1 MTPRKDLFKLIKS
14 LSRSEKRYFTLDAQ
28 KSGAKNSNYLS
39 LFKAINGMSDYDE
52 SSLKGK
58 YPNLS
63 MDKSYLY
70 EAILKSMRDY
80 RSPKSKSAQLKQ
92 NIIDSK
98 FLYERGLFDQCANR
112 LKAAKLIAQNL
123 ADSLALLEINREE
136 RKLAKTRGI
145 KKFNLKFDDFKT
157 VKEREIKNINDEFHY
172 FDIYDYLISEVQTKF
187 IYTQEV
193 DRNELQIKFAPESW
207 EQPENSLS
215 KLRFFL
221 CKALYYH
228 LLGKAPLA
236 SQYFQKSARVWDENQ
251 ILKKE
256 EFSNYIINLSNAIGV
271 SFLNN
276 EMDTVKLL
284 LQKLR
289 NQNPENF
296 YGKKIKF
303 INVIKHELNYVL
315 ETKDFSDASYLEQ
328 EVEKGIDKFIIPVPT
343 ELALMFQTAVMLM
356 GAGDFGSSKKWLKS
370 MMSFKKYEDR
380 KDLQKAARILN
391 LLLVAETEDYE
402 VVELLIRAYDRYFK
416 KNFKPEEIVFEMNFL
431 SIIKNLIPFPFNK
444 KENEIFLRYY
454 EQIDNKYQTSVSY
467 LSIKAWKEYKDA
479 LISN

>member
-1 MTPRKDLFKLIKS
+1 MTPRKDLFKLVKT

-28 KSGAKNSNYLS
+28 KGGAKNSNYFS
-39 LFKAINGMSDYDE
+39 LFKAINAMKEYDE
-52 SSLKGK
+52 TDLKGK
-58 YPNLS
+58 FPNLS

-80 RSPKSKSAQLKQ
+80 RSPKSKGAQLKQ
-92 NIIDSK
+92 HIIDSK
-98 FLYERGLFDQCANR
+98 FLYERGLLDQCANR
-112 LKAAKLIAQNL
+112 LKTAKSIAHDL

-145 KKFNLKFDDFKT
+145 NKFNLKFDDFKA
-157 VKEREIKNINDEFHY
+157 VKEREIKNINDEFKY

-187 IYTQEV
+187 IYTQEA
-193 DRNELQIKFAPESW
+193 DRNELQIKYNPDGW

-215 KLRFFL
+215 RLRFFL
-221 CKALYYH
+221 SKALYYH
-228 LLGKAPLA
+228 LLGRAPLA
-236 SQYFQKSARVWDENQ
+236 SEYFQKSARVWDENE

-256 EFSNYIINLSNAIGV
+256 EFSRYIINLSNAIAV
-271 SFLNN
+271 SFLNK

-296 YGKKIKF
+296 FAKRVKF
-303 INVIKHELNYVL
+303 INIIKHEINYVL
-315 ETKDFSDASYLEQ
+315 ETKDFSDANYLEK
-328 EVEKGIDKFIIPVPT
+328 EVEKGISKFIIPVSS
-343 ELALMFQTAVMLM
+343 ELTLMLQTAVMLM
-356 GAGDFGSSKKWLKS
+356 GAGDFGSSKNWLKK

-380 KDLQKAARILN
+380 KDLQKAARVLN

-416 KNFKPEEIVFEMNFL
+416 KNFKLEEVEFELNFL
-431 SIIKNLIPFPFNK
+431 SIIKNLIPFPMDK
-444 KENEIFLRYY
+444 KEEAEFINYY
-454 EQIDNKYQTSVSY
+454 EQIASKYQTNASY
-467 LSIKAWKEYKDA
+467 LSVKAWKEYKDA
-479 LISN
+479 ITK